1 MFGYTGII
9 NSLYHY
15 KGKKIV
21 TCHLEV
27 NPLLDNCFYNQQ
39 TFRHF
44 ICSSVW
50 QLSAQFI
57 QLCDAQQGKQ
67 VVRNKIKV
75 LHVAPRATVVLA
87 FQHVFFWAY
96 AAWSK

>member
-39 TFRHF
+39 TFLHF

-67 VVRNKIKV
+67 VVRNN
-75 LHVAPRATVVLA
+75 ALA
-87 FQHVFFWAY
+87 VE
-96 AAWSK
+96 SRI